1 MKISKRIFLFIML
14 ALLIINIG
22 CSGVPVKI
30 DSVSRQSIDTTKGR
44 VITAQACGFQL
55 LLLIPIMINERQSR
69 AYQELLMAAG
79 REHITDVKIR
89 ESWTYAFVG
98 TVYCTELEAT
108 AYPYMTEK

>member
-1 MKISKRIFLFIML
+1 MKRLKRIFLFIML
-14 ALLIINIG
+14 TLLILNIG

-30 DSVSRQSIDTTKGR
+30 DSVPKQPIDTTKGR

-69 AYQELLMAAG
+69 AYQELLNAAG
-79 REHITDVKIR
+79 REHITDVKIK
-89 ESWTYAFVG
+89 ESWTYAFIG

-108 AYPYMTEK
+108 AYPYMTGK

>member
-1 MKISKRIFLFIML
+1 MKISRRIVLFIMFV
-14 ALLIINIG
+14 LIIG
-22 CSGVPVKI
+22 CAGTPVKI
-30 DSVSRQSIDTTKGR
+30 DSLPKQPIDTAKGR

-79 REHITDVKIR
+79 REHITDVKIK

-98 TVYCTELEAT
+98 TIYCTQFEAT
-108 AYPYMTEK
+108 AYPYMTDMTEK

>member
-30 DSVSRQSIDTTKGR
+30 DSFPRQSIDTTKGR
-44 VITAQACGFQL
+44 VITAQACGVQL
-55 LLLIPIMINERQSR
+55 LLWIPIMINERQSR
-69 AYQELLMAAG
+69 AYQELLKAAG
-79 REHITDVKIR
+79 RERITDVKIK
-89 ESWTYAFVG
+89 ESWTYALVG